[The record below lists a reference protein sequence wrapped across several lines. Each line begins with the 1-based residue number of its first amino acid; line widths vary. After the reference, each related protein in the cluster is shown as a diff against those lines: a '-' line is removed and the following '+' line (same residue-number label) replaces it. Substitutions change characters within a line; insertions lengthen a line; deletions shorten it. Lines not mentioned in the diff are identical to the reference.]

1 MSRNHLG
8 QETSPYLRQHKD
20 NPVHW
25 YAWGDEALSRAQS
38 ENKPILLSIGYA
50 ACHWCHVMA
59 HESFE
64 NPEIAAE
71 MNTRFINIKV
81 DREERPDIDSIYQT
95 ALQLLGEQG
104 GWPLTMFLTPDGD
117 PFWGGTYFPPAPRY
131 GRPGFIQVLRSISE
145 ACTKVP
151 EQVRGNVATIGKAL
165 KEALAA
171 KGGGTLTLQTL
182 DMIAAAAVSMID
194 TIHGGTQ
201 GAPKFP
207 QPMFYRFL
215 WHAHLRSGSAI
226 FADAVTLTLNN
237 ICQGGIYDHLGGG
250 FSRNS
255 TDERWLA
262 PHFEKM
268 LYDNALLIELMSD
281 VWLETKSPLYAA
293 RIAESIG
300 WLVREMSHI
309 RDNHEGIGFAGALDA
324 DSEGVEGK
332 FYVWSDAEI
341 DDVLGTDANRFKS
354 IYDVGPGGNW
364 EDHTILNRLRSMD
377 WDDRL
382 EVEMAPLRNRLL
394 ERRDGRIRPG
404 RDDKVLTDWNGL
416 AIAALIRAGIVFGRA
431 DWVTLAADVYD
442 WIKSTM
448 TEADGRLRHAYCAGQ
463 LQHPAVLDDYADL
476 ARAALLLNESG
487 HPGNFLDDA
496 KSWVEIVERHY
507 IDADAGGYF
516 LAADDTPGLIA
527 RPKPIFDNAQP
538 GGNGTMAEVLVRLYI
553 GTGETRYRDR
563 AERLFETF
571 VSEQANNN
579 LHHPTLLIAWEL
591 LIRGTQI
598 VIVGDA
604 VDPAT
609 TKLLGAAH
617 KSANRLSIIN
627 LISPDKP
634 LADGHIAAGKG
645 MVDGKPTAYVCIG
658 AICSL
663 PVTDVGA
670 LTELLGRKQ

>member
-1 MSRNHLG
+1 M
-8 QETSPYLRQHKD
+8 
-20 NPVHW
+20 
-25 YAWGDEALSRAQS
+25 
-38 ENKPILLSIGYA
+38 
-50 ACHWCHVMA
+50 
-59 HESFE
+59 
-64 NPEIAAE
+64 
-71 MNTRFINIKV
+71 
-81 DREERPDIDSIYQT
+81 
-95 ALQLLGEQG
+95 
-104 GWPLTMFLTPDGD
+104 
-117 PFWGGTYFPPAPRY
+117 
-131 GRPGFIQVLRSISE
+131 
-145 ACTKVP
+145 
-151 EQVRGNVATIGKAL
+151 
-165 KEALAA
+165 
-171 KGGGTLTLQTL
+171 
-182 DMIAAAAVSMID
+182 
-194 TIHGGTQ
+194 
-201 GAPKFP
+201 
-207 QPMFYRFL
+207 
-215 WHAHLRSGSAI
+215 
-226 FADAVTLTLNN
+226 
-237 ICQGGIYDHLGGG
+237 
-250 FSRNS
+250 
-255 TDERWLA
+255 
-262 PHFEKM
+262 
-268 LYDNALLIELMSD
+268 
-281 VWLETKSPLYAA
+281 
-293 RIAESIG
+293 
-300 WLVREMSHI
+300 
-309 RDNHEGIGFAGALDA
+309 
-324 DSEGVEGK
+324 
-332 FYVWSDAEI
+332 
-341 DDVLGTDANRFKS
+341 LGTDANRFKS

-416 AIAALIRAGIVFGRA
+416 AIAALVRAGVVFDRT

-448 TEADGRLRHAYCAGQ
+448 TETDGRLRHAYCAGQ
-463 LQHPAVLDDYADL
+463 LQHPAVLDDYANL

-487 HPGNFLDDA
+487 RPGNYLDDA

-571 VSEQANNN
+571 VSEKANNN
-579 LHHPTLLIAWEL
+579 LHLPTLLIAWEL

-609 TKLLGAAH
+609 SKLLGTAH

-627 LISPDKP
+627 LISHDQP
-634 LADGHIAAGKG
+634 LADGHVAAGKG

-658 AICSL
+658 ATCSL
-663 PVTDVGA
+663 PVTDAGA